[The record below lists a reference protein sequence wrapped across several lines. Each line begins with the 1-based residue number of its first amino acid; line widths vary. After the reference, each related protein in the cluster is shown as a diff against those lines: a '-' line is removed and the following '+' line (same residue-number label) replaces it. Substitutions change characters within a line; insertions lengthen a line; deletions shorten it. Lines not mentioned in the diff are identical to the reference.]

1 MSFLA
6 PNENED
12 INIPSILI
20 VPLIQNLNNQI
31 VIESNNLESENLQE
45 IIEQGI
51 QTGIKLVKLT
61 SVLPGPIVIPLIPS
75 KVNYP
80 YLQQLSRE
88 CFDLSSEDKYYRI
101 DEQLVRIIDKAKTYI
116 MQEKGLVLKDK
127 IFLNGY
133 SSSGVFAQR
142 FALLH
147 PDIVETAC
155 IGGAVGSI
163 PIPTEKFDYP
173 IGIANYEILTGRNF
187 DLENYTKIKFRYFVG
202 EFETKELSNSII
214 DDFGQPAPMHD
225 MSYFEKSVPRKI
237 GIQQHSILGS
247 NLFSRAESSV
257 QILHNFG
264 INVHYKLIL
273 GRVHNDNSPLGVNEL
288 GDKFV
293 ADTYKSTIEERKKF
307 RIINQIQKKFI
318 KI

>member
-20 VPLIQNLNNQI
+20 VPQIQNLNNQI

-61 SVLPGPIVIPLIPS
+61 SVSPGPIVIPLIPS

-88 CFDLSSEDKYYRI
+88 CFDLSSDDKYYR
-101 DEQLVRIIDKAKTYI
+101 
-116 MQEKGLVLKDK
+116 
-127 IFLNGY
+127 
-133 SSSGVFAQR
+133 
-142 FALLH
+142 
-147 PDIVETAC
+147 
-155 IGGAVGSI
+155 
-163 PIPTEKFDYP
+163 
-173 IGIANYEILTGRNF
+173 
-187 DLENYTKIKFRYFVG
+187 
-202 EFETKELSNSII
+202 I

-225 MSYFEKSVPRKI
+225 MSYFEKSVPREI

-264 INVHYKLIL
+264 IDVHYKLIL
-273 GRVHNDNSPLGVNEL
+273 GRVHNDNSGLGVNEL

-293 ADTYKSTIEERKKF
+293 ADTYKSTIEERKK
-307 RIINQIQKKFI
+307 IWNNKSNSKKVH
-318 KI
+318 